1 MTYLNS
7 NQLKQYEDEGFVSP
21 INIFSKEKA
30 KEIRNEIELIE
41 KIMPEELEKSGRY
54 NAHLISP
61 LLDEVTHNSKILD
74 AVESLIGKNILV
86 CGTTL
91 FIKNPYEKGFVS
103 YHQDAKY
110 IGLEPHNWVTAWVA
124 ITDSNEKNGCMRMWS
139 GSHKD
144 DLKDHNQMFNEG
156 NLLTRGQTV
165 NNVPK
170 EIPTMMQYNTHINKE
185 SMFNTPPVMSIYAVN
200 RSLNWLDSIGGVPEM
215 EIKNRAKAKKLYEEI
230 ERNSLFRCPVNQD
243 DRSMMNIPF
252 VFNDNLDELHFLEF
266 CKDRGLFTLKGH
278 RSVGGFRA
286 SIYNAMP
293 EAGVDALVQAMKDYE
308 SK

>member
-1 MTYLNS
+1 MSYLSS
-7 NQLKQYEDEGFVSP
+7 NQLKQYEDQGFVSP
-21 INIFSKEKA
+21 INIFSKDKA

-41 KIMPEELEKSGRY
+41 NKIPGELEKSGRY

-61 LLDEVTHNSKILD
+61 LLDEVAHNSKILN

-91 FIKNPYEKGFVS
+91 FIKNPNEKGFVS

-144 DLKDHNQMFNEG
+144 DLKEHDQKFNEG

-165 NNVPK
+165 KNVPK
-170 EIPTMMQYNTHINKE
+170 EKTTPLVLEAGQMSLHHPTIVHGSELNK
-185 SMFNTPPVMSIYAVN
+185 SNDRRIGFVIQSYIGTNVKQVLGKNSVQLARGVDKFNYHEI
-200 RSLNWLDSIGGVPEM
+200 IGRP
-215 EIKNRAKAKKLYEEI
+215 
-230 ERNSLFRCPVNQD
+230 RNL
-243 DRSMMNIPF
+243 
-252 VFNDNLDELHFLEF
+252 LDE
-266 CKDRGLFTLKGH
+266 KDIKLKKQENNNLQEIFYKG
-278 RSVGGFRA
+278 SDKKGKF
-286 SIYNAMP
+286 
-293 EAGVDALVQAMKDYE
+293 
-308 SK
+308 

>member
-1 MTYLNS
+1 MSYLSS
-7 NQLKQYEDEGFVSP
+7 NQLKQYENEGFVSP
-21 INIFSKEKA
+21 INIYSKDKA

-41 KIMPEELEKSGRY
+41 KKIPGELEKSGRY

-74 AVESLIGKNILV
+74 AVQSLIGENILV

-91 FIKNPYEKGFVS
+91 FIKNPHEKGFVS

-144 DLKDHNQMFNEG
+144 DLKEHDQKFNEG

-165 NNVPK
+165 KNVPK
-170 EIPTMMQYNTHINKE
+170 DKTTPLILKAGQMSLHHPTVVHGSDINK
-185 SMFNTPPVMSIYAVN
+185 SND
-200 RSLNWLDSIGGVPEM
+200 RRIGFVIQSYISTNVKQILGKNSVQLARGIDEYNFHEKIGRTNLLM
-215 EIKNRAKAKKLYEEI
+215 DKDDIKLKKKE
-230 ERNSLFRCPVNQD
+230 
-243 DRSMMNIPF
+243 
-252 VFNDNLDELHFLEF
+252 NDNLQEIFY
-266 CKDRGLFTLKGH
+266 KG
-278 RSVGGFRA
+278 S
-286 SIYNAMP
+286 
-293 EAGVDALVQAMKDYE
+293 
-308 SK
+308 SKKGSY

>member
-1 MTYLNS
+1 MSYLSS
-7 NQLKQYEDEGFVSP
+7 NQLKQYKDEGFVSP

-41 KIMPEELEKSGRY
+41 NKIPGELEKSGRY

-74 AVESLIGKNILV
+74 AVQSLIGENILI

-91 FIKNPYEKGFVS
+91 FIKNPNEQGFVS

-110 IGLEPHNWVTAWVA
+110 IGLEPLNWVTAWVA

-144 DLKDHNQMFNEG
+144 KLKEHDQKFNEG

-170 EIPTMMQYNTHINKE
+170 EKTTSLILEAGQMSLHHPTVVHGSELNKSNDRRIGFVIQSYIGTNVKQVLGKNGVQLARGVDE
-185 SMFNTPPVMSIYAVN
+185 FNYHEIIDRPQN
-200 RSLNWLDSIGGVPEM
+200 LLDEKD
-215 EIKNRAKAKKLYEEI
+215 IKLKKQE
-230 ERNSLFRCPVNQD
+230 
-243 DRSMMNIPF
+243 
-252 VFNDNLDELHFLEF
+252 NDNLQEIFYKGSDK
-266 CKDRGLFTLKGH
+266 KDK
-278 RSVGGFRA
+278 
-286 SIYNAMP
+286 Y
-293 EAGVDALVQAMKDYE
+293 
-308 SK
+308 

>member
-1 MTYLNS
+1 MSYLSS

-30 KEIRNEIELIE
+30 GDIRSEIELIE
-41 KIMPEELEKSGRY
+41 KKIPKELEKSGRY

-74 AVESLIGKNILV
+74 AVQSLIGENILV

-91 FIKNPYEKGFVS
+91 FIKNPNEKGFVS

-110 IGLEPHNWVTAWVA
+110 IGLEPYNWVTAWVA

-144 DLKDHNQMFNEG
+144 NLKEHDQKFNEG

-165 NNVPK
+165 KNVPK
-170 EIPTMMQYNTHINKE
+170 DKTTPLVLKAGQMSLHHPTVVHGSDLNK
-185 SMFNTPPVMSIYAVN
+185 SNDRRIGFVIQSYISTNVKQILGKNSVQLARGVDKFNFHDKIGRP
-200 RSLNWLDSIGGVPEM
+200 SLLMGKDDLK
-215 EIKNRAKAKKLYEEI
+215 IKKKE
-230 ERNSLFRCPVNQD
+230 
-243 DRSMMNIPF
+243 
-252 VFNDNLDELHFLEF
+252 NDNLQEIFY
-266 CKDRGLFTLKGH
+266 KG
-278 RSVGGFRA
+278 SNKKG
-286 SIYNAMP
+286 SY
-293 EAGVDALVQAMKDYE
+293 
-308 SK
+308 

>member
-1 MTYLNS
+1 MTYLSS
-7 NQLKQYEDEGFVSP
+7 NQLKQYNDEGFISP

-41 KIMPEELEKSGRY
+41 NKIPGELEKSGRY

-74 AVESLIGKNILV
+74 AVQSLIGENILV

-91 FIKNPYEKGFVS
+91 FIKNPNEKGFVS

-144 DLKDHNQMFNEG
+144 NLKEHDQKFNEG

-165 NNVPK
+165 KNIPK
-170 EIPTMMQYNTHINKE
+170 EKITPLILEAGQMSLHHPTVVHGSELNK
-185 SMFNTPPVMSIYAVN
+185 SNDRRIGFVIQSYIGTNVKQVLGKNSVQLARGVDKFNYHEIIGRP
-200 RSLNWLDSIGGVPEM
+200 LNLLDEKDI
-215 EIKNRAKAKKLYEEI
+215 RLKKQE
-230 ERNSLFRCPVNQD
+230 
-243 DRSMMNIPF
+243 
-252 VFNDNLDELHFLEF
+252 NDNLQEIFY
-266 CKDRGLFTLKGH
+266 KG
-278 RSVGGFRA
+278 SDKKGKF
-286 SIYNAMP
+286 
-293 EAGVDALVQAMKDYE
+293 
-308 SK
+308 

>member
-170 EIPTMMQYNTHINKE
+170 EKVKPLILKAGQMSLHHPKVVHGSEQNQSNDRRIGFVIQSYIGTNVKQVLGINNVQLARGLDE
-185 SMFNTPPVMSIYAVN
+185 FNYHKK
-200 RSLNWLDSIGGVPEM
+200 IGRP
-215 EIKNRAKAKKLYEEI
+215 
-230 ERNSLFRCPVNQD
+230 NSLMD
-243 DRSMMNIPF
+243 K
-252 VFNDNLDELHFLEF
+252 NDLKIKKFENNNLQEIFY
-266 CKDRGLFTLKGH
+266 KG
-278 RSVGGFRA
+278 STKK
-286 SIYNAMP
+286 
-293 EAGVDALVQAMKDYE
+293 GVY
-308 SK
+308 